1 LVEMWSTRL
10 NTVNI
15 PKSEVFRMEDVMS
28 DNFEIRNWRIYNL
41 PSDKVST
48 CNAII
53 ATKSMRVPILI
64 DPQELA

>member
-1 LVEMWSTRL
+1 M
-10 NTVNI
+10 TVNL
-15 PKSEVFRMEDVMS
+15 PKSDEFKMEDVLS
-28 DNFEIRNWRIYNL
+28 DSFEIRNWRIYSL

-53 ATKSMRVPILI
+53 ATKSLRVPIII

>member
-1 LVEMWSTRL
+1 
-10 NTVNI
+10 
-15 PKSEVFRMEDVMS
+15 VMS